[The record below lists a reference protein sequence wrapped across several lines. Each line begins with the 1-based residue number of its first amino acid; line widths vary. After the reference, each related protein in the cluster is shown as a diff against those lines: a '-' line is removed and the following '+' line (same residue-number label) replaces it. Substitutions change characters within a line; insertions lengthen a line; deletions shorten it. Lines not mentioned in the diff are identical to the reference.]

1 MRDASTIRGETRRVP
16 GAAGL
21 GCRVE
26 VLDWS
31 LPAAAA
37 FNFRRLPMRGR
48 ALAAAI
54 WASAHAGGRSFRK
67 PRADGLSWQ
76 NLPEPTS
83 MSLSAQKLGISVR
96 FIRHCA
102 MHKKS
107 GGRAIRTGRVDWRR
121 TQRFGTGRWL
131 PDHGQTCRARS
142 SCGIPDDAPTDRR
155 LPDMNDA
162 LTDVAEANAERCLSQ
177 AAVAK
182 PREIEIRASALVE
195 LHITRK

>member
-1 MRDASTIRGETRRVP
+1 MRDASTIRGETSRVP

-121 TQRFGTGRWL
+121 TKGLAPVAG
-131 PDHGQTCRARS
+131 CRTMAKRVER
-142 SCGIPDDAPTDRR
+142 GLRAAFLTMLRR
-155 LPDMNDA
+155 I
-162 LTDVAEANAERCLSQ
+162 
-177 AAVAK
+177 AAC
-182 PREIEIRASALVE
+182 RI
-195 LHITRK
+195 